1 MNLHNAKTIS
11 NKYEDTFG
19 ILCYLMNSFDLSLS
33 IKEVEDLAEYLSFY
47 NYNTYKESYNYG
59 HNGIKYKFVQ
69 AVLNTNGEIAYII
82 YDYRSNELTLVEPN
96 STTNFTEGER
106 IDFIFTRTGKIV
118 LQTFDE
124 FNKTYFYDEE
134 KSQNIEIDE
143 YREVLIPSNLEPD
156 DLLDFSDNN
165 SEFYKLVSIR
175 NKVELIKLNRVLEQG
190 SEKNAKL

>member
-165 SEFYKLVSIR
+165 SDFYKLVSIR

>member
-165 SEFYKLVSIR
+165 SDFYKLVSIR
-175 NKVELIKLNRVLEQG
+175 NKVELIKLNRILEQG

>member
-11 NKYEDTFG
+11 NKYDDTFG

-33 IKEVEDLAEYLSFY
+33 IKEVEDLAQYLSFY
-47 NYNTYKESYNYG
+47 NYTTYKESYYYG
-59 HNGIKYKFVQ
+59 HDGAKNKFVQ
-69 AVLNTNGEIAYII
+69 AILNTNGETAYII

-156 DLLDFSDNN
+156 DLLDFSDN
-165 SEFYKLVSIR
+165 SSDFYKLVSIR
-175 NKVELIKLNRVLEQG
+175 NKVELIKLNKVLEQG